1 LVVFWSNFKKEKKRS
16 GSNPMKKN
24 RHFKNKSTNPHT
36 LKITHKKLR
45 KVPDMHRR
53 GLELIFVA
61 TKSKISSSSIW
72 KLIAGWDR
80 TDWKTLIDFIQ
91 SIHLNKATIIYGK
104 FLGREEL
111 FA

>member
-1 LVVFWSNFKKEKKRS
+1 
-16 GSNPMKKN
+16 MKKN

-61 TKSKISSSSIW
+61 TKSKISSSSI
-72 KLIAGWDR
+72 
-80 TDWKTLIDFIQ
+80 
-91 SIHLNKATIIYGK
+91 
-104 FLGREEL
+104 
-111 FA
+111 